1 MFGRNDKLDTEWLA
15 TVGFFDGF
23 TKPELEAVASLG
35 ERVDIESGSQLI
47 DQGRVGDVCYVIV
60 TGSAAVHIR
69 GEFVTSVG
77 PGTMVGEM
85 ALVEHRP
92 RNATVTAETD
102 MTLVGFGTTEFARLL
117 ARSPSTQDRVMTM
130 LNDRLIANEERDQ

>member
-1 MFGRNDKLDTEWLA
+1 MFGRNDKLDTGWLA
-15 TVGFFDGF
+15 GVGFFEGF

-35 ERVDIESGSQLI
+35 ERVDIVAGSELI
-47 DQGRVGDVCYVIV
+47 DQGRVGDLCYVIV
-60 TGSAAVHIR
+60 QGSAAVNIR

-102 MTLVGFGTTEFARLL
+102 MTLVSFGTTEFAKLL
-117 ARSPSTQDRVMTM
+117 AKSPSTHDRVMAV
-130 LNDRLIANEERDQ
+130 LNDRLAANRQRNQ